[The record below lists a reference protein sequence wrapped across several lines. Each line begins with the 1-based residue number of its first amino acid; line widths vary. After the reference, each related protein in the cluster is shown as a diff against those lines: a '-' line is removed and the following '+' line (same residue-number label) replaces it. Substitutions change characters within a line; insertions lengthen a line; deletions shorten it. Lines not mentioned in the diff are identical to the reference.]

1 MNLLQMLR
9 HLEKGVVLCCVIITQ
24 SEVKIVQKMM
34 QYYLY
39 QNQRFQKYL
48 CKKICISS
56 KFWCRLIS
64 QKKNYLLTA
73 KSFLAQKN
81 LTEKE

>member
-1 MNLLQMLR
+1 
-9 HLEKGVVLCCVIITQ
+9 
-24 SEVKIVQKMM
+24 MM

-48 CKKICISS
+48 CKKIYISS

-64 QKKNYLLTA
+64 QKKNYLLTV